1 MAVRDVTLHRS
12 GEQVDRVRLRYR
24 SRTVGCEPAVVGEG
38 RHERLQLQLREPFG
52 GAAPGQLAALMR
64 GETIVGHGTI
74 A

>member
-1 MAVRDVTLHRS
+1 MTLHRP
-12 GEQVDRVRLRYR
+12 GDQVDRVRLRYR
-24 SRTVGCEPAVVGEG
+24 SRAGRCEPAFVTRG
-38 RHERLQLQLREPFG
+38 RHERLQLRLREPFG